1 MQSDEIASVTLHKRS
16 PLLLHAYVLPF
27 LFLYPLLAYTYYV
40 KYDEWVK
47 SEEWT
52 FVYTAGL
59 LTAHALTYLATH
71 WSVQA
76 KALFTSTSVDAVDMA
91 DYVCVLPHPH
101 KGEGEMLR
109 LSRVRREKER
119 DEYSFVYQAD
129 KYVLAFPD
137 SQAPPTSITSSS
149 DIRERTFRRVIYLS
163 LIHI

>member
-1 MQSDEIASVTLHKRS
+1 MYIQKILLIYRRVAVQSDEIASVTLHRRS
-16 PLLLHAYVLPF
+16 PLLLHVYVLPF

-76 KALFTSTSVDAVDMA
+76 KALF
-91 DYVCVLPHPH
+91 
-101 KGEGEMLR
+101 
-109 LSRVRREKER
+109 
-119 DEYSFVYQAD
+119 
-129 KYVLAFPD
+129 
-137 SQAPPTSITSSS
+137 
-149 DIRERTFRRVIYLS
+149 LS

>member
-1 MQSDEIASVTLHKRS
+1 MAIVNDANRHQSLGQRNCCGVPPCMYIQKILLIYRRVAVQSDEIASVTLHRRS
-16 PLLLHAYVLPF
+16 PLLLHVYVLPF

-76 KALFTSTSVDAVDMA
+76 KALSRQHLSTQSTWQTM
-91 DYVCVLPHPH
+91 CVYSPIRT
-101 KGEGEMLR
+101 KG
-109 LSRVRREKER
+109 RVKCC
-119 DEYSFVYQAD
+119 
-129 KYVLAFPD
+129 AFL
-137 SQAPPTSITSSS
+137 
-149 DIRERTFRRVIYLS
+149 E
-163 LIHI
+163 